1 MSIRSF
7 FQELES
13 DMSPFRNYAI
23 DRGRLLDLKTID
35 AYGAESVNALIKKT
49 GGTALHKRLK
59 AHRWQEYSSR
69 KGAKAQR
76 RKENL

>member
-1 MSIRSF
+1 VSIRSF

-49 GGTALHKRLK
+49 GGTALHKRTQGASVARIFL
-59 AHRWQEYSSR
+59 AQRR
-69 KGAKAQR
+69 KGAK
-76 RKENL
+76 KTF